1 MLAPMITGKL
11 AVALIA
17 LVAIALARTV
27 SSWIGRSSR
36 EANAEAGPGDAP
48 GGPDRGPGG
57 MKM

>member
-1 MLAPMITGKL
+1 MAIGNL

-17 LVAIALARTV
+17 LIAIALAKVV
-27 SSWIGRSSR
+27 SGWIGRSSR

-48 GGPDRGPGG
+48 GGPDRGPDG